1 MELTE
6 AENYYANIGFAGRVG
21 FGHSRLLIIDCNY
34 GCASPAVSPIGIAM
48 DEEIRHIRRLLDLAR
63 RKARRPHYRGMQRK
77 ALRDG
82 GWFVKKVPAL
92 GPCVTPRRCKL
103 SPNWLPSPELVL
115 EKRFPSGFTAPTCTP
130 I

>member
-21 FGHSRLLIIDCNY
+21 FGHQPALLIIDCNY

-63 RKARRPHYRGMQRK
+63 RKASSSSTLPWYTAKSTSRRWLVRQEGPGPRGL
-77 ALRDG
+77 A
-82 GWFVKKVPAL
+82 
-92 GPCVTPRRCKL
+92 
-103 SPNWLPSPELVL
+103 S
-115 EKRFPSGFTAPTCTP
+115 
-130 I
+130 